1 VFGTFRG
8 DEPWYRHIMSLEY
21 VDIATAR
28 ERRGT
33 RIVTAS
39 VVASP
44 WSEAA
49 KHLFA
54 VAQLPAAVIPRGA
67 ITPEVTAWLG
77 GIDNVPV
84 VLHDDEPPRTN
95 WAAIVGL
102 VARLAP
108 GTLVPVDP
116 GERARMMGLVDLVAG
131 EGGLGWTSRL
141 AMIHASF
148 ASQGERGFALPVAKY
163 LAKRYGFS
171 RDLSADALVE
181 RARTQLGVLRG
192 ALRGPYFGGE
202 QVSALDIYV
211 AAFLIPLTIIDD
223 SVCPQMIEPLR
234 RAFVAARE
242 LLAAEVPPEL
252 WAHRA
257 RMIETHLPLPIRLA

>member
-1 VFGTFRG
+1 MT
-8 DEPWYRHIMSLEY
+8 SLEY
-21 VDIATAR
+21 VDIPSAR

-39 VVASP
+39 GAASP

-49 KHLFA
+49 KGMFT
-54 VAQLPAAVIPRGA
+54 VAQLPAAVVPRGP

-108 GTLVPVDP
+108 GVLVPGDP
-116 GERARMMGLVDLVAG
+116 GERAHLMGLVELVAG

-148 ASQGERGFALPVAKY
+148 ASEGERSFGLPVAKY

-171 RDLSADALVE
+171 RDLSESELV
-181 RARTQLGVLRG
+181 ARVRSQLGILR
-192 ALRGPYFGGE
+192 AELRGPYFGGDR
-202 QVSALDIYV
+202 VSALDLY
-211 AAFLIPLTIIDD
+211 AATFLTPLTVIDD
-223 SVCPQMIEPLR
+223 TVCPQMIEPIR
-234 RAFVAARE
+234 RAFAAARE
-242 LLAAEVPPEL
+242 LLAGEVPQEL

-257 RMIETHLPLPIRLA
+257 MMFERHLALPIRLS